1 MNRKSLSRRP
11 SRALRMGAMLLSASV
26 TLGTPHTVGA
36 QATVP
41 GSATSVDPDAPL
53 RPKLSRAE
61 LDRLELSLP
70 AQAAQVTAELNAA
83 RTRFGLGPDDELR
96 LVQAQLDPYGTAHF
110 RFRQFHRGAR
120 VMGRG
125 IVAHRDAAGA
135 SETTPY
141 VASYITVDTTPGID
155 SAEAQRVAEGVHGPA
170 SEPLSTRLELAIQPI
185 VEVRY
190 TPDTSGAVRNSE
202 QMHRD
207 VTGYRLV
214 YLAQVA
220 PEEADEPETAPAPAP
235 VGEPPP
241 ASPSRAASEYPLDE
255 EEPDGTSSRP
265 APESA
270 KLTEAPLLIVIDAA
284 TGRVLSQRQDISHA
298 DIPVESLGHSLQH
311 GDVTLSTRY
320 NAGANR
326 HELKDPHR
334 AGNEVRN
341 LKNGTS
347 HRASK
352 TSLYVGPDN
361 EWGDGMEFEDGQDT
375 FSARGETAA
384 VDVAYGLERTWDML
398 GRVYGRKGL
407 NNKGSSINPRV
418 HYGHEYT
425 DAHWSNQHK
434 VPFFGDGNKCCTP
447 GEVNRA
453 PNTSLMTVAHELGHG
468 VWQYELGAS
477 NEHIA
482 SGINEG
488 HADVMGSL
496 AEFYTLGHDG
506 LGWHI
511 PDTRAGWNFGTR
523 MVNPE
528 GYTEKNGNNEERH
541 GLRYFSEF
549 IHKEPVHV
557 IGTLYGHA
565 FVLLAHGASSNPNN
579 TRYSGYLPNGM
590 AGIGAD
596 RAGELWYL
604 VTTAYLPEEPDF
616 NQLRSAYL
624 SAAKKIYGEGSRVHN
639 AVKDAFGA
647 VAVGQI
653 ATDSTPPVIWDT
665 HVSSLDEGDGSVF
678 VVASAG
684 DDTGVLRTEFRTGLQ
699 QRNSDFAPF
708 GAHLDV
714 STLSLGSH
722 TVRVKAVDR
731 TLKDTDREIPM
742 VLVGANQ
749 LLENGNFEA
758 GTVGWL
764 ATAGVIGK
772 PVSGSGRPQPFL
784 GAYNAVFSALKEVTQ
799 VVSIPADATSATWS
813 FRVRVERDAQEGGVL
828 AASVRDENT
837 GTVTTLATFD
847 REDVKYFTA
856 GRHYRRAQLN
866 LLPFRGRTLKLRFG
880 TNALVGDMDYSLD
893 NVSVTYTAPV
903 KVSPPKLVLRE
914 DEQTLRFGFVGLTGY
929 APERIKKVEYV
940 VGGVVKA
947 TSLQGPAFPS
957 LISTKGWPTGSANV
971 VARIYDHANT
981 LVAQSAGTP
990 LVLKGVKQ
998 ALSNGDFE
1006 DGTASWL
1013 FSGAVTVPVND
1024 ENVARAFL
1032 GSRHARLG
1040 GKGVQHEGF
1049 LSQIVGLPQ
1058 DLQTAELSFRLAIDT
1073 QEDNAGTTDVLLVEA
1088 QVLPDGAWQT
1098 LQTVTANTN
1107 LSGEETFRGYQR
1119 RTVNLTSFKGKTVR
1133 LRFKVR
1139 EDASLPTTFRI
1150 DNASVVYTQL
1160 GVGL

>member
-41 GSATSVDPDAPL
+41 GSTTAVDPDAPL
-53 RPKLSRAE
+53 RPKLSPSERE
-61 LDRLELSLP
+61 RLELSLP
-70 AQAAQVTAELNAA
+70 DQAAQVTAELNAA

-96 LVQAQLDPYGTAHF
+96 LVQAQLDSYGTAHF

-125 IVAHRDAAGA
+125 IVAHRDASGA
-135 SETTPY
+135 SETPY

-170 SEPLSTRLELAIQPI
+170 SEPLSTRLELAIQPV

-190 TPDTSGAVRNSE
+190 TPDATGAVRNSE

-241 ASPSRAASEYPLDE
+241 ASPSRAGSAYPLDE
-255 EEPDGTSSRP
+255 EEPDGTSSRL
-265 APESA
+265 APESS
-270 KLTEAPLLIVIDAA
+270 KLAQAPLMVVIDAA

-298 DIPVESLGHSLQH
+298 DDAVESLGHSLQH

-326 HELKDPHR
+326 HEMKDPHR

-347 HRASK
+347 HKASK
-352 TSLYVGPDN
+352 TSRYVGSDN
-361 EWGDGMEFEDGQDT
+361 EWGDGFEFEDGQDT
-375 FSARGETAA
+375 FSTRGETAA

-398 GRVYGRKGL
+398 ARVFGRKGL
-407 NNKGSSINPRV
+407 DNKGSSINPRV

-425 DAHWSNQHK
+425 DAHWSNQHEI
-434 VPFFGDGNKCCTP
+434 PFFGDGNKCCTA
-447 GEVNRA
+447 GEDNIA
-453 PNTSLMTVAHELGHG
+453 PKTSLEIVAHELGHG
-468 VWQYELGAS
+468 VWQYELGATD
-477 NEHIA
+477 EQVA
-482 SGINEG
+482 SGLNEG
-488 HADVMGSL
+488 HGDVMGSL

-511 PDTRAGWNFGTR
+511 PDTHAGWNFRTR

-528 GYTEKNGNNEERH
+528 GYPEKNGSGEVRH
-541 GLRYFSEF
+541 GLRYFSAF

-565 FVLLAHGASSNPNN
+565 FVLLAHGAVSNPDS

-596 RAGELWYL
+596 RAGELWY
-604 VTTAYLPEEPDF
+604 VATTAYLPEEPDF

-624 SAAKKIYGEGSRVHN
+624 SAAKQVYGEGSRVHN

-647 VAVGQI
+647 VAVGQV

-665 HVSSLDEGDGSVF
+665 HVSALDEGEGSVF

-684 DDTGVLRTEFRTGLQ
+684 DDTGVLRTEFRTGTQ

-708 GAHLDV
+708 EAYLDV

-722 TVRVKAVDR
+722 PVRVKAVDR
-731 TLKDTDREIPM
+731 TLKETDRELPM

-758 GTVGWL
+758 GTAGWF

-772 PVSGSGRPQPFL
+772 SGGGRPLPFL
-784 GAYNAVFSALKEVTQ
+784 GAYNAVFSALGQVTQ

-837 GTVTTLATFD
+837 GTLTTLATFD

-856 GRHYRRAQLN
+856 GRHYRRAQLD
-866 LLPFRGRTLKLRFG
+866 LLPFRGRTLKLGFS
-880 TNALVGDMDYSLD
+880 TNTLVGDKDYGLD

-903 KVSPPKLVLRE
+903 KVSAPKLVLRE
-914 DEQTLRFGFVGLTGY
+914 DEQTLRFDFVGLSGY
-929 APERIKKVEYV
+929 APERIKKVEYL

-947 TSLQGPAFPS
+947 TGLQGPAFPS
-957 LISTKGWPTGSANV
+957 LISTKGWPTGSSTV
-971 VARIYDHANT
+971 VARIYDHANA
-981 LVAQSAGTP
+981 LVAQSAGTT
-990 LVLKGVKQ
+990 LTLKGVKQ

-1013 FSGAVTVPVND
+1013 FSGAVSVPVND

-1040 GKGVQHEGF
+1040 GKGVQHEGY

-1058 DLQTAELSFRLAIDT
+1058 DLLTAQLSFRLAIDT
-1073 QEDNAGTTDVLLVEA
+1073 QEDNAGTTDSLLVEA
-1088 QVLPDGAWQT
+1088 QVLPDGAWQP
-1098 LQTVTANTN
+1098 LQTVTANTD

-1119 RTVNLTSFKGKTVR
+1119 RTVNLTTFKGKTVR

-1139 EDASLPTTFRI
+1139 EDAGLPTTFRI

-1160 GVGL
+1160 GFEA